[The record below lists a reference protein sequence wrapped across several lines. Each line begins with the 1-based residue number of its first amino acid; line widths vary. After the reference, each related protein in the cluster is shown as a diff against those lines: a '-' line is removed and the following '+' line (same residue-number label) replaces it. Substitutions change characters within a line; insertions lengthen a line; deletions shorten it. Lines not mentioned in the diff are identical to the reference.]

1 MMSAETEEMINTLD
15 KLVETVEKNSVP
27 LSSGKRVRA
36 VVCSTQTLPFLLRF
50 LGRVAKD
57 LDLKLSNPSN
67 IEQQLLVKLDDI
79 GFLLQ
84 LIADYSDDLYRLTVL
99 LTDLSN
105 IEELHIIPIDD
116 LVLILSK
123 VVEVN
128 RDFFTDRVLP
138 VFLRAVKADQ

>member
-1 MMSAETEEMINTLD
+1 MSNTTEELINTLD
-15 KLVETVEKNSVP
+15 RLVETVEKNSVP
-27 LSSGKRVRA
+27 LSSGTQVRA

-57 LDLKLSNPSN
+57 MDLKLSNPSN

-84 LIADYSDDLYRLTVL
+84 LVADYSDDLYRLVVL
-99 LTDLSN
+99 LTDLKS
-105 IEELHIIPIDD
+105 IEELHATSIDD